1 MRVRNPFAK
10 TRQIDG
16 SIEGINSYFRQKYGV
31 KQLFVMSGSGDMEVS
46 MMKMAAQLGISD
58 KMLFTGFVSGAERHE
73 MYASADLF
81 VMPSVSEPFG
91 ITTLEAMSLGTPVL
105 ISKQSGVS
113 EAVSHVLKAD
123 FWDVEDMANK
133 ILAVV
138 GYAGLGKSLSQNA
151 TREAESL
158 TWERAAHKVDNVLRS
173 VRG

>member
-1 MRVRNPFAK
+1 
-10 TRQIDG
+10 
-16 SIEGINSYFRQKYGV
+16 
-31 KQLFVMSGSGDMEVS
+31 
-46 MMKMAAQLGISD
+46 MMKMAAQLGLAD
-58 KMLFTGFVSGAERHE
+58 KVLFTGFVSGADRHE

-113 EAVSHVLKAD
+113 EAVNHVLKAD

-138 GYAGLGKSLSQNA
+138 GYAGLGKALSRNGA
-151 TREAESL
+151 KEAESL
-158 TWERAAHKVDNVLRS
+158 TWERAAKKVDNVLRS
-173 VRG
+173 VRK